1 MQKLRIPLASSLI
14 VGTEGWEV
22 KVGSRIGGVPDG
34 SFSFKFQFQLS
45 NLDFRAETETETETY
60 IIWITS
66 CGLAAR
72 ISCTRSFTFCA
83 KA

>member
-1 MQKLRIPLASSLI
+1 MQKVRIPAASVLI

-22 KVGSRIGGVPDG
+22 KVGSRIGGVPKG
-34 SFSFKFQFQLS
+34 SFSFEFQFQLHIAR
-45 NLDFRAETETETETY
+45 FRAETETETY
-60 IIWITS
+60 MIWITS